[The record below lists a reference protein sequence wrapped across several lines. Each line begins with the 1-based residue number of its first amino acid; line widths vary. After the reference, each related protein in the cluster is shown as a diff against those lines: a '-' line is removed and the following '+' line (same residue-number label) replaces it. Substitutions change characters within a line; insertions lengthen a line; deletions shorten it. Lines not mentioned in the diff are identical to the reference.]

1 QRSRGSQGIEDK
13 LWLSKAGRINTGHC
27 ALGRRPAT
35 ASGEAVAA
43 LASIVA
49 RYEGVVHAT
58 TGVAHAS
65 GAEKATANKELRR
78 APNLRFRDSKLR
90 GQARKAVGVS
100 SNRGYDTLSNFEHV
114 KARDS
119 SIRCCATVWQVV
131 RYRREREDNLKGT

>member
-1 QRSRGSQGIEDK
+1 MV
-13 LWLSKAGRINTGHC
+13 SKPGRINSGRC

-35 ASGEAVAA
+35 ALGEAVAA

-65 GAEKATANKELRR
+65 VSDEATANEELRR

-90 GQARKAVGVS
+90 GQAREAVGVS
-100 SNRGYDTLSNFEHV
+100 SNRGYDTLSNFEHL

-119 SIRCCATVWQVV
+119 SIRCCATVWQI
-131 RYRREREDNLKGT
+131 YDTEGT

>member
-1 QRSRGSQGIEDK
+1 MV
-13 LWLSKAGRINTGHC
+13 SKPGRINSGRC

-65 GAEKATANKELRR
+65 VSDEATANEELRR

-90 GQARKAVGVS
+90 G
-100 SNRGYDTLSNFEHV
+100 
-114 KARDS
+114 
-119 SIRCCATVWQVV
+119 
-131 RYRREREDNLKGT
+131 